1 MKTVDRTHQ
10 LSHQDKQPSG
20 FTSMAIVAEA
30 RRSNCWLYNKLNHTW
45 YTPEE
50 FHEKYSNHTDT
61 NFNIRSLLE
70 NISIRDPRAGIA
82 AYHKLLESKLERYE
96 KETAELRVKGENFTQ
111 RVLAYYQDKSRGKL
125 K

>member
-1 MKTVDRTHQ
+1 MKTTNGAHQ
-10 LSHQDKQPSG
+10 LSHQDKQTSS

-30 RRSNCWLYNKLNHTW
+30 KRANCWLYNKLNHTW

-50 FHEKYSNHTDT
+50 FHAKYANHTDT
-61 NFNIRSLLE
+61 NINIRSLLE
-70 NISIRDPRAGIA
+70 NISIRDPRAGIS

-96 KETAELRVKGENFTQ
+96 KETAELRVKGEAFTH
-111 RVLAYYQDKSRGKL
+111 RVLTYYQDKSMDKF